1 MFAEHPHLSV
11 TTNASFSSPRQF
23 LLFHSS
29 LPSECVLLPLIHG
42 CCAFSG
48 QWWAVHMGKK
58 KTKYASTGLQQTFF
72 FFFFLALHDRGR
84 KWNTGM
90 GGKKSGLAFLFF
102 LLMMLLCTIVAS
114 TCCLFPAV
122 CCSLNLAAVILAYFC
137 GHGCSQ
143 ALRCNYHCCRVEKGG
158 GIFPEHFL
166 FIHFLFFCVA
176 PCAAV

>member
-1 MFAEHPHLSV
+1 MCLQNTPTSPSPPTPVSPPH
-11 TTNASFSSPRQF
+11 ASFSSSTHLCRQSV
-23 LLFHSS
+23 SS
-29 LPSECVLLPLIHG
+29 SPSFT
-42 CCAFSG
+42 A
-48 QWWAVHMGKK
+48 AVHSLGSGGRYTWGKK
-58 KTKYASTGLQQTFF
+58 KQSTHLQACSRLFF
-72 FFFFLALHDRGR
+72 FFFALHDRGR

>member
-1 MFAEHPHLSV
+1 MFAEHPLLSV
-11 TTNASFSSPRQF
+11 TTNQCLPTPVSP
-23 LLFHSS
+23 
-29 LPSECVLLPLIHG
+29 LPLISAVRVCPPPPHSRLL
-42 CCAFSG
+42 CIL
-48 QWWAVHMGKK
+48 WAVVGGTHGEKK
-58 KTKYASTGLQQTFF
+58 KQSTHLQACSRRFF
-72 FFFFLALHDRGR
+72 FFFFALHDRGR